1 LIENTNLII
10 YDLEKP
16 LSEALKEKLKELSS
30 IGPKQ
35 IPFLLKESDQVE
47 TARKLKKWKK
57 SEGYFYLKPKKFE
70 FSLKN
75 L

>member
-1 LIENTNLII
+1 MIENTNIII

-16 LSEALKEKLKELSS
+16 LSEALKETLKELSS

-35 IPFLLKESDQVE
+35 IPFTLQESNQVE
-47 TARKLKKWKK
+47 TARKLKNWKK

>member
-1 LIENTNLII
+1 MIENTQIII

-16 LSEALKEKLKELSS
+16 LSEALKESLKELSS
-30 IGPKQ
+30 IEPKQ
-35 IPFLLKESDQVE
+35 IPFLLKESNQIE
-47 TARKLKKWKK
+47 TARKLKKWKR
-57 SEGYFYLKPKKFE
+57 SEGYFYLNPKKFE